1 MTGSISYQIPRRQSR
16 VRFSVQGYKFI
27 ATMAPVE
34 SEDAARAVIEAVSGE
49 FRDAT
54 HHAYAYRIGS
64 GDDILERSSDDREP
78 SGTAGPPMLQVMQG
92 KNLSDAVVVATRYF
106 GGIKLGVGG
115 LTRAYRDC
123 ARQAINEAD
132 LILKE
137 PLIKYRLKTSYEDY
151 GAVTRLLESAEGKLV
166 SVSYSESVNLEVTLP
181 LRQAEHFTA
190 SFESTTRGRGAI
202 QLIKNI

>member
-1 MTGSISYQIPRRQSR
+1 MTGSTSYQTPREQYR
-16 VRFSVQGYKFI
+16 VRFTVQGSKFI
-27 ATMAPVE
+27 STLAPAV
-34 SEDAARAVIEAVSGE
+34 SEDAARAVIETASGE
-49 FRDAT
+49 FPDAT

-64 GDDILERSSDDREP
+64 GGDIIERSSDDREP

-115 LTRAYRDC
+115 LKRAYRDC
-123 ARQAINEAD
+123 ARQAISAAN

-137 PLIKYRLKTSYEDY
+137 PFIKYRLKTSYEDY
-151 GAVTRLLESAEGKLV
+151 GAVTRLLESVEGKLV
-166 SVSYSESVNLEVTLP
+166 SVSYSERVTLEVTMP
-181 LRQAEHFTA
+181 LRQAEYFTA

-202 QLIKNI
+202 QLIQCN